1 MTLHDDRSESSEP
14 PEADERPPVVFDDEK
29 AEQLSRFLALVLR
42 HRAPQFHLDMDDEG
56 FVNIDD
62 LLDVID
68 ERRESLSWVEPEHIE
83 ELSNAEGRRRF
94 EVRGDGVRAT
104 YGHSFHRPIS
114 YPRAEPPDQLFIGIP
129 KAQLPAL
136 RASGLTPKD
145 RQYVHL
151 SENRDEAEEIGQH
164 HDENAVVI
172 TIRAREAHD
181 AGILFHRPADG
192 LFLATRIPA
201 QYLDIGTEF
210 GRRGRKVR
218 RSR

>member
-1 MTLHDDRSESSEP
+1 MTLQDDRPESSDTP
-14 PEADERPPVVFDDEK
+14 KDDERPPVVFDDEK

-83 ELSNAEGRRRF
+83 ELAGTEGRKRF

-114 YPRAEPPDQLFIGIP
+114 YPRAEPPEQLFIGVP
-129 KAQLPAL
+129 KAQITEL
-136 RASGLTPKD
+136 RASGITPKD

-151 SENRDEAEEIGQH
+151 SENREEAEDIGHH
-164 HDENAVVI
+164 HDENAIVV
-172 TIRAREAHD
+172 TVRAREAHA
-181 AGILFHRPADG
+181 AGILFHRPTEG
-192 LFLATRIPA
+192 IFLATRVPP
-201 QYLDIGTEF
+201 QHLDIAAEF
-210 GRRGRKVR
+210 GRRVRKR